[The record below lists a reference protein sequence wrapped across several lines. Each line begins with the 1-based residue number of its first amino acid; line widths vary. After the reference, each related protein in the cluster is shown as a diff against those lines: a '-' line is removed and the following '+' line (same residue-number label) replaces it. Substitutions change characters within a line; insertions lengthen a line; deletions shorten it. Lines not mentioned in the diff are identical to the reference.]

1 MAEEGRADL
10 GDRVD
15 KAIRMS
21 PQAGRVVAEDKAA
34 EAGTVANLQTFSHQ
48 T

>member
-1 MAEEGRADL
+1 MAEEGRVDL
-10 GDRVD
+10 ADRVGT
-15 KAIRMS
+15 AIRMF